1 MFHKIVEIEAKD
13 DFILIAK
20 LQNGIKKKYDMKQ
33 LIDKYEIFKNLKE
46 NRLFYL
52 VKVDVG
58 GYGIFWNDDIDL
70 SSEDIWENGI
80 QIQ

>member
-1 MFHKIVEIEAKD
+1 
-13 DFILIAK
+13 
-20 LQNGIKKKYDMKQ
+20 MKQ

-58 GYGIFWNDDIDL
+58 GYGIFWNNDIDL

-80 QIQ
+80 QVQ